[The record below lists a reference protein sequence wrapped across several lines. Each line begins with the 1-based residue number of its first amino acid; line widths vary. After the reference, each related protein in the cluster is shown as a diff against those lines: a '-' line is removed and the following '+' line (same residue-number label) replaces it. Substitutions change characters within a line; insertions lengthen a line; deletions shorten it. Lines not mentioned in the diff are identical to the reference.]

1 MWEWF
6 RDFPTANIST
16 LIASMHAFRSQWG
29 YEDYKSSLANFTN
42 TIKKESETI
51 CGFNNGFSKASVR
64 IDPLFKAEEA
74 YALSLY
80 FDAFDSN
87 LGLFL
92 RKVCNTIPQE
102 DL

>member
-1 MWEWF
+1 MGL
-6 RDFPTANIST
+6 TT
-16 LIASMHAFRSQWG
+16 
-29 YEDYKSSLANFTN
+29 
-42 TIKKESETI
+42 
-51 CGFNNGFSKASVR
+51 GFSKASVR